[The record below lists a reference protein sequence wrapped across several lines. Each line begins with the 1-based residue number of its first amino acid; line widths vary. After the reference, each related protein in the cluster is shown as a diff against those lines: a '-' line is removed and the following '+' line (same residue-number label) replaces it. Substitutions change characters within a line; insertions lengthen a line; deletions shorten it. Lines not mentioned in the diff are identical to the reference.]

1 VLQKV
6 YKLPPDVIYD
16 VGIMITLSII
26 FTTAFTDGGFAEW
39 TVGSII
45 SQDLPPVIANITVP

>member
-1 VLQKV
+1 
-6 YKLPPDVIYD
+6 VIYD